1 MSSELYNLIILTR
14 RLRHVLRLLKTLI
27 RISINKLTDVVNVT
41 NIIVDENVTVNTT
54 YVDNNNNIF
63 GF

>member
-54 YVDNNNNIF
+54 YIDNNNNIF